1 MDIWRVLSAIIRRW
15 YIIIPLL
22 VVTGAAAATIGHW
35 VKPEY
40 KTQAI
45 INVVLGNATVQ
56 NVQAKT
62 GQLQLRN
69 PYLSVDYAASILEYS
84 LKASSTQQDLAA
96 AGLVGAYEVKA
107 VPRSSFVGI
116 DVTANDPDLAMA
128 TAHGIIDRARRIL
141 AKRQSA
147 IDPGTPRVLIEV
159 LDNADAVTASTKG
172 QLQAQAG
179 VLAVGGIVSVIV
191 TVLANDLLLLRRR
204 RRERE
209 ADVEATTDVE
219 IAPSS
224 NGTVSAAD
232 QAVATG
238 TRVDR

>member
-22 VVTGAAAATIGHW
+22 VATGAAAATIGHW

-45 INVVLGNATVQ
+45 MNVVVGKATAQ
-56 NVQAKT
+56 NIQAKT
-62 GQLQLRN
+62 GQLQLVN
-69 PYLSVDYAASILEYS
+69 PYLSVDYTASILEYS
-84 LKASSTQQDLAA
+84 LKASGTQQDLAA
-96 AGLVGAYEVKA
+96 AGLVAGYEIKA

-147 IDPGTPRVLIEV
+147 IDPGTPRVSIEV
-159 LDNADAVTASTKG
+159 LDNADAVSASTKG

-191 TVLANDLLLLRRR
+191 TVLANDLLILRRR
-204 RRERE
+204 RLERE
-209 ADVEATTDVE
+209 ADVETTTDVE
-219 IAPSS
+219 IAASS
-224 NGTVSAAD
+224 NGTVSAVD
-232 QAVATG
+232 KAVTTG
-238 TRVDR
+238 TRIDR

>member
-1 MDIWRVLSAIIRRW
+1 MDIWRVLSALIRRW
-15 YIIIPLL
+15 YIMIPLL
-22 VVTGAAAATIGHW
+22 VATGAAAVTIGHW

-128 TAHGIIDRARRIL
+128 TAH
-141 AKRQSA
+141 
-147 IDPGTPRVLIEV
+147 
-159 LDNADAVTASTKG
+159 
-172 QLQAQAG
+172 
-179 VLAVGGIVSVIV
+179 
-191 TVLANDLLLLRRR
+191 
-204 RRERE
+204 
-209 ADVEATTDVE
+209 
-219 IAPSS
+219 
-224 NGTVSAAD
+224 
-232 QAVATG
+232 
-238 TRVDR
+238 

>member
-1 MDIWRVLSAIIRRW
+1 
-15 YIIIPLL
+15 
-22 VVTGAAAATIGHW
+22 
-35 VKPEY
+35 
-40 KTQAI
+40 
-45 INVVLGNATVQ
+45 
-56 NVQAKT
+56 
-62 GQLQLRN
+62 
-69 PYLSVDYAASILEYS
+69 
-84 LKASSTQQDLAA
+84 
-96 AGLVGAYEVKA
+96 
-107 VPRSSFVGI
+107 
-116 DVTANDPDLAMA
+116 
-128 TAHGIIDRARRIL
+128 
-141 AKRQSA
+141 
-147 IDPGTPRVLIEV
+147 VLIEV

>member
-22 VVTGAAAATIGHW
+22 VATGAAALTIGHW

-45 INVVLGNATVQ
+45 INVVIGKATVQ
-56 NVQAKT
+56 NVQAKAD
-62 GQLQLRN
+62 QLQRAN
-69 PYLSVDYAASILEYS
+69 PYLSVDYTASILEYS

-96 AGLVGAYEVKA
+96 AGLVGGYEVKA

-116 DVTANDPDLAMA
+116 DVTANDADLAMA
-128 TAHGIIDRARRIL
+128 TAHGIVDRARRIL

-147 IDPGTPRVLIEV
+147 IDPGTPRVSIEV
-159 LDNADAVTASTKG
+159 LDNADAVSASTKG
-172 QLQAQAG
+172 RLQALAG
-179 VLAVGGIVSVIV
+179 VVAVGGIASVII
-191 TVLANDLLLLRRR
+191 TVLANDLLLLRHR

-209 ADVEATTDVE
+209 ADVEATTDLE
-219 IAPSS
+219 IEPSS
-224 NGTVSAAD
+224 NGAVSAAGK
-232 QAVATG
+232 AVAPG
-238 TRVDR
+238 ARVDR

>member
-1 MDIWRVLSAIIRRW
+1 MLSALIRRW
-15 YIIIPLL
+15 YIFIPLL
-22 VVTGAAAATIGHW
+22 VATGAAAVTIGHW

-45 INVVLGNATVQ
+45 INVVVGNTTVQ
-56 NVQAKT
+56 NFQAKT
-62 GQLQLRN
+62 GQLQLHN
-69 PYLSVDYAASILEYS
+69 PYLAVDYSANILEYS

-96 AGLVGAYEVKA
+96 AGLVGGYEVKA

-128 TAHGIIDRARRIL
+128 TAHGVIDRARRIL

-147 IDPGTPRVLIEV
+147 IDPGTPRVSIEV

-172 QLQAQAG
+172 QLQALAG

-204 RRERE
+204 RRERD
-209 ADVEATTDVE
+209 ADMEATTDVE
-219 IAPSS
+219 IAPLS
-224 NGTVSAAD
+224 NGAVSAAD
-232 QAVATG
+232 KAVAPG